1 MSNIRFSCTS
11 LAGTQKQGIIPK
23 DANGYY
29 DMVIGGLDIL
39 NSAGEYYDHAG
50 AKELFQESSSFMR
63 RVKRGALRGEVGHPR
78 REHGQSIDSY
88 MSRILDIDEK
98 NVCVHFSEIYLDFE
112 SFKNPDGT
120 KIVAIRAKLA
130 PSGPKAEFLKQ
141 SLENKQENVCFSIR
155 SFTENTFKRGR
166 TIKSIKTIVTFDYV
180 NEPGIHIAE
189 KYKSPAL
196 EGYATGR
203 DVLVTQDD
211 FQRAC
216 DEAVKMGI
224 ATESSVAVA
233 RDMIFKQFG
242 WKPQVKTPGWMAL

>member
-1 MSNIRFSCTS
+1 MKTMSNIRFSCTS
-11 LAGTQKQGIIPK
+11 LSGTQKQGIIPK

-88 MSRILDIDEK
+88 VSRILDIDEK

-130 PSGPKAEFLKQ
+130 PSGPNAEFLTQ

-189 KYKSPAL
+189 KYKAPSLESFDDLSVSRPQMEKAL
-196 EGYATGR
+196 DAR
-203 DVLVTQDD
+203 QVLNLSQ
-211 FQRAC
+211 
-216 DEAVKMGI
+216 
-224 ATESSVAVA
+224 ESTTLTRKELFES
-233 RDMIFKQFG
+233 FG
-242 WKPQVKTPGWMAL
+242 WQDTNAPRVITW

>member
-11 LAGTQKQGIIPK
+11 LAGTQKEGIIPK

-50 AKELFQESSSFMR
+50 AKKLFQESSSFMR
-63 RVKRGALRGEVGHPR
+63 RVKRGVLRGEVGHPR

-88 MSRILDIDEK
+88 ISRILDIDEK

-189 KYKSPAL
+189 KYKSPSLESFDDLSVSRPQMEKAL
-196 EGYATGR
+196 DAR
-203 DVLVTQDD
+203 QVLNLSQ
-211 FQRAC
+211 
-216 DEAVKMGI
+216 
-224 ATESSVAVA
+224 ESTTLTRKELFES
-233 RDMIFKQFG
+233 FG
-242 WKPQVKTPGWMAL
+242 WQDTNAPRVITW

>member
-189 KYKSPAL
+189 KYKSPSLESFDDLSVSRPQMEKAL
-196 EGYATGR
+196 DAR
-203 DVLVTQDD
+203 QVLNLSQ
-211 FQRAC
+211 
-216 DEAVKMGI
+216 
-224 ATESSVAVA
+224 ESTTLTRKELFES
-233 RDMIFKQFG
+233 FG
-242 WKPQVKTPGWMAL
+242 WQDTNAPRVITW

>member
-88 MSRILDIDEK
+88 ISRILDIDEK

-189 KYKSPAL
+189 KYKSPSLESFDDLSVSRPQMEKAL
-196 EGYATGR
+196 DAR
-203 DVLVTQDD
+203 QVLNLSQ
-211 FQRAC
+211 
-216 DEAVKMGI
+216 
-224 ATESSVAVA
+224 ESTTLTRKELFES
-233 RDMIFKQFG
+233 FG
-242 WKPQVKTPGWMAL
+242 WQDTNAPRVITW

>member
-88 MSRILDIDEK
+88 VSRILDIDEK

-189 KYKSPAL
+189 KYKSPSLESFDDLSVSRPQMEKAL
-196 EGYATGR
+196 DAR
-203 DVLVTQDD
+203 QVLNLSQ
-211 FQRAC
+211 
-216 DEAVKMGI
+216 
-224 ATESSVAVA
+224 ESTTLTRKELFES
-233 RDMIFKQFG
+233 FG
-242 WKPQVKTPGWMAL
+242 WQDTNAPRVITW